1 VEGKMFSPLAF
12 TLGFALM
19 GALIFTLTLVP
30 VLSHIL
36 LNKKTPLKDVFSIY
50 LIQ

>member
-1 VEGKMFSPLAF
+1 MFSPLAF

-36 LNKKTPLKDVFSIY
+36 LNKNVREKITRL
-50 LIQ
+50 